1 MVDVTQDCAICLEK
15 LKAPKILP
23 CSHLFCEV
31 CFSEYIIS
39 TVNKPEQKTYN
50 CPVCRIDIEINN
62 PTSHNSTW
70 GPSLPSAKCC
80 DLHRRFRTTTTHK
93 TMPITTPS
101 NDDFKFLIE
110 TNEFCSLHE
119 TKSLDVYCLD
129 HAVPC
134 CVVCLAVNHR
144 TCKVKCI
151 EELDDVKV
159 ENIERFQIELEDIKC
174 SLNKLMNLKSNTKES
189 LKASFQTMQKEAIST
204 TANLKKRIDDLCQ
217 EFIKNSSL
225 MQEDLQTELD
235 NVIKQAQ
242 GYTSVL
248 DTSILRLKT
257 VNSFGSRSQLLIA
270 KEKIKLEFAKKKSKI
285 KSLLNQNQDINV
297 STDFQEILEA
307 LSKVDM
313 LGNISVSKHTNEM
326 PDKCNDQWHSLFESN
341 HVQLETLTLK
351 FRSILEHKER
361 DFMCGV
367 SLTSEKCVLISSIG
381 QCEIINIR
389 SNQIISS
396 VSIRKAGK
404 PKRICYDKSRERVT
418 FHSNYGVC
426 CEIKEDS
433 IKQVRSQSFKDYVC
447 GIDMFDEKLYIL
459 SDGVLQT
466 PDMQNPSVFMQSY
479 ACGSVD
485 DLAVDKESGRL
496 AVTLQSSRSV
506 SFTTFQERKLKNT
519 VNFKVTPVAMAFGPD
534 GILFVAESN
543 CCISVISKNE
553 KNLLPL
559 IGKLDKLEKIR
570 DIWTHNESNSLFV
583 CGTNYVEKY
592 DLQW

>member
-31 CFSEYIIS
+31 CISEYIIS

-50 CPVCRIDIEINN
+50 CPVCRIDVEVNN

-70 GPSLPSAKCC
+70 GPSLPSAVSCKQIDTNRHGIQNKQQCHPCERSENVSIDATVWCSNCGEALCQKCC
-80 DLHRRFRTTTTHK
+80 NLHRRFRTTTTHK

-110 TNEFCSLHE
+110 TNEFCSVHE

-151 EELDDVKV
+151 EELDDVKA

-174 SLNKLMNLKSNTKES
+174 SLNKLINLKSNNKES
-189 LKASFQTMQKEAIST
+189 LKSSFQTMQKEAIST
-204 TANLKKRIDDLCQ
+204 TAILKKRIDDLCQ

-235 NVIKQAQ
+235 YVIKQAQ

-248 DTSILRLKT
+248 DTSTLRLRT
-257 VNSFGSRSQLLIA
+257 VNSFGSRSQTLIA

-285 KSLLNQNQDINV
+285 KSLLNQIQDTNV
-297 STDFQEILEA
+297 STDFKEILEA

-341 HVQLETLTLK
+341 HV
-351 FRSILEHKER
+351 
-361 DFMCGV
+361 
-367 SLTSEKCVLISSIG
+367 
-381 QCEIINIR
+381 
-389 SNQIISS
+389 
-396 VSIRKAGK
+396 
-404 PKRICYDKSRERVT
+404 
-418 FHSNYGVC
+418 
-426 CEIKEDS
+426 
-433 IKQVRSQSFKDYVC
+433 
-447 GIDMFDEKLYIL
+447 
-459 SDGVLQT
+459 
-466 PDMQNPSVFMQSY
+466 
-479 ACGSVD
+479 
-485 DLAVDKESGRL
+485 
-496 AVTLQSSRSV
+496 SSR
-506 SFTTFQERKLKNT
+506 R
-519 VNFKVTPVAMAFGPD
+519 
-534 GILFVAESN
+534 
-543 CCISVISKNE
+543 
-553 KNLLPL
+553 
-559 IGKLDKLEKIR
+559 
-570 DIWTHNESNSLFV
+570 
-583 CGTNYVEKY
+583 
-592 DLQW
+592 